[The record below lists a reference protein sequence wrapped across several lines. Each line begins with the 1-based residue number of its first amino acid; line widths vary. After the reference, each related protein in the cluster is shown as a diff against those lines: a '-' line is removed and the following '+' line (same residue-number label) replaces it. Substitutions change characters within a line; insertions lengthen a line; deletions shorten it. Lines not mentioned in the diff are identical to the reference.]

1 MDVFEWIET
10 NFQPEPCTTDR
21 LIYDD
26 MESQSG
32 RSLPVIYLP
41 FDANQRWHWR
51 DRGSILDFLFSV
63 EGVGKQVLDFG
74 PGDGWPSLLVAPF
87 VDEVVGV
94 DGSERRVAVCQENAA
109 RMGIRN
115 ARFVH
120 VPPGSPLP
128 FDSESFDGVMAAS
141 SIEQT
146 PDPRWTLSELY
157 RILRPGGRL
166 RVDYE
171 ALNRYRGGFEKDV
184 WSFGLD
190 QDRCRLILYNRDI
203 QAERCVQYGLTIR
216 MPVEELQELLSG
228 SGNPLAFDHI
238 GEPLLDRIAGLVEKA
253 RVATTHHPSGKTLAA
268 WMQEVGFR
276 EVLPTQSGKWAAGEY
291 FDQCP
296 AEQRPTDI
304 GEVDDILIP
313 LVKKAIRTP
322 APLDQDPMITAI
334 K

>member
-10 NFQPEPCTTDR
+10 NFRPEACTTDR

-26 MESQSG
+26 MVSQSG

-41 FDANQRWHWR
+41 FDANQPSHWR

-63 EGVGKQVLDFG
+63 EGVGKRVLDFG
-74 PGDGWPSLLVAPF
+74 PGDGWPSLLVASY

-128 FDSESFDGVMAAS
+128 FESGSFDDIMAAS

-146 PDPRWTLSELY
+146 PDPCWMLSELY

-166 RVDYE
+166 RVHYE
-171 ALNRYRGGFEKDV
+171 ALNDYRDGHEKDV
-184 WSFGLD
+184 WLFGLD
-190 QDRCRLILYNRDI
+190 QERCRLIVYNRDI
-203 QAERCVQYGLTIR
+203 QAERCIQYGLTIR
-216 MPVEELQELLSG
+216 MPVEEFQRLIPG
-228 SGNPLAFDHI
+228 SETLLAFDHLK
-238 GEPLLDRIAGLVEKA
+238 EPLLDRIVGLVEEA
-253 RVATTHHPSGKTLAA
+253 RVSTTQHPSGKTLAA
-268 WMQEVGFR
+268 WMQEIGFR
-276 EVLPTQSGKWAAGEY
+276 EVLPTQNGKQAAQEY

-296 AEQRPTDI
+296 ADQRPRDI
-304 GEVDDILIP
+304 REVDDLLSP
-313 LVKKAIRTP
+313 LVRKAIRTP
-322 APLDQDPMITAI
+322 APLEQDPMITAI